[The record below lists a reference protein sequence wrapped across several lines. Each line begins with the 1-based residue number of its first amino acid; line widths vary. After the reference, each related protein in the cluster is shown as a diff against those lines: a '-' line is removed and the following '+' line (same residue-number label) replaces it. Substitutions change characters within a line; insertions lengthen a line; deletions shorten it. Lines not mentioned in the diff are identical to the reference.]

1 MSLSKPIPGA
11 DDLLRAE
18 KQVLA
23 GIYGRLLARYIVR
36 FGEHYASG
44 LALAVTKLILS
55 LAEEDQNALIF
66 TEQNQ
71 EQIMEEV
78 SALRSDTELRRI
90 ATDTMV
96 LKSVYQHRVRGCKK
110 DESIR
115 AIDKLKEL
123 GIYLEG
129 KEPTTPA
136 TFVRRASRFFAETP
150 LRGPVP
156 PSSV

>member
-1 MSLSKPIPGA
+1 MSCSKTIPDA

-36 FGEHYASG
+36 FGEHYASS
-44 LALAVTKLILS
+44 LALAVTKLLFS
-55 LAEEDQNALIF
+55 QTEDDQDALIF

-71 EQIMEEV
+71 EGIMQEV
-78 SALRSDTELRRI
+78 AALGEDTSIRRTV
-90 ATDTMV
+90 TDTLV
-96 LKSVYQHRVRGCKK
+96 LKAVFGHRMKGCSR
-110 DESIR
+110 DESMK
-115 AIDKLKEL
+115 AIERIKEL

-129 KEPTTPA
+129 KEPPTPA
-136 TFVRRASRFFAETP
+136 SFIRTAGRFFAETP

-156 PSSV
+156 PSMV